1 MKHIFLILG
10 MLLSASQV
18 FGQKQV
24 GSLPLKI
31 EGDAQAYHIA
41 DPLLAINYL
50 LINDKDYSTFYK
62 LDSKLVV
69 QDSIREVK
77 IDSKYKKNAGSIQEG
92 NSPVLFWSNSNSSTY
107 VSQKF
112 DFSEHKFS
120 IHEFDINLK
129 KEKILCQFTALNQ
142 MFVLTVLENS
152 SLIKVYKFT
161 DSKTLRTQI
170 INLGSYI
177 FFDKDYKKQNLDELL
192 KYSFTLEKMGYEPYE
207 LDKIDNTSPTPITLV
222 TNKKK
227 FYVEDQILTI
237 TLDHHS
243 DFTELIRIN
252 LENYSIEKLQLK
264 KPFIA
269 STSRY
274 ELNSNSFILKNHIAQ
289 IKTSTQTLFV
299 TVKDLEGNLLKE
311 YTTNQKGDLNFITE
325 QPSNKNGK
333 ENAASFL
340 KLLKYD
346 RIATTF
352 YTYRDGYVINIG
364 AVHPRDVKS
373 GLRADTPVD
382 LAGGLI
388 YSAYNNYIANPIL
401 DKFRGYSNK
410 HSTLASILTDKDFN
424 AIPGNI
430 QPSVYQKIQNYISTR
445 KFMSKAEILFE
456 QHQKMYMGYFD
467 LQTNRYNF
475 LEFE

>member
-1 MKHIFLILG
+1 
-10 MLLSASQV
+10 MLLSASQL
-18 FGQKQV
+18 FAQKQV
-24 GSLPLKI
+24 ASLPIRI

-41 DPLLAINYL
+41 DPLQAINYL
-50 LINDKDYSTFYK
+50 LINDKDHSTFYK
-62 LDSKLVV
+62 LNNKLVV
-69 QDSIREVK
+69 EDSIREVK
-77 IDSKYKKNAGSIQEG
+77 IDSKYKKNSGSILEG
-92 NSPVLFWSNSNSSTY
+92 NSPVLFWSNSNNSTY

-112 DFSEHKFS
+112 DFSEHKYS
-120 IHEFDINLK
+120 TNEFDLNLK
-129 KEKILCQFTALNQ
+129 KEKILCQFSALNQ
-142 MFVLTVLENS
+142 MFVLTVLDNS

-161 DSKTLRTQI
+161 DSKTMRTQI
-170 INLGSYI
+170 INLGSYM

-192 KYSFTLEKMGYEPYE
+192 KFSFTLEKMGYEPYE
-207 LDKIDNTSPTPITLV
+207 LDQVDNASPTPITLV

-252 LENYSIEKLQLK
+252 LENYSIEKLQIK

-274 ELNSNSFILKNHIAQ
+274 ELNSNSFVLKNHITQ
-289 IKTSTQTLFV
+289 IKTSTQTLFI

-311 YTTNQKGDLNFITE
+311 YTTNQKGDLNFIND
-325 QPSNKNGK
+325 QPNNKNGK

-346 RIATTF
+346 RIATTL
-352 YTYRDGYVINIG
+352 YTYRDGYIINIG
-364 AVHPRDVKS
+364 SVHPRDVNS
-373 GLRADTPVD
+373 GLRADAPVD

-388 YSAYNNYIANPIL
+388 YSAYNNYTANPIL
-401 DKFRGYSNK
+401 NKFRGYSNK
-410 HSTLASILTDKDFN
+410 YSSLGSILTDKDFN
-424 AIPGNI
+424 AIPGKS
-430 QPSVYQKIQNYISTR
+430 QPLVYQKIHNYISTR

-456 QHQKMYMGYFD
+456 QNKKMYLGYFD
-467 LQTNRYNF
+467 LQTNKYNF